1 VSGLQPALEGGIAQG
16 EPTAARRAGHTHRS
30 KAQSPGP
37 LPEGIAQIALTGT
50 VVRRLGQGCWIGHR
64 CVEFRIPLL
73 CLPVAT
79 PSSSRFLPLLR
90 WMGITL
96 VVLLVLQ
103 LLAVLNLW
111 DWNGEAFRQL
121 LVDRLI
127 SQSPMALV
135 GLLLMLLS
143 SRLEDPAGSR
153 TPIRWVVTI
162 ISGVLALML
171 IASLPVSISGDQI
184 LQQQSDQ
191 QLNAKKSQLE
201 TARQQSKNPMLLKQL
216 VKQAEAAGQ
225 LPEGVPEAQKIQFAQ
240 SFIERQLDQM
250 EAQVKQTEQTS
261 QITIGQRRYV
271 NSGGSVVLIV
281 AFTLLS
287 LAAIL

>member
-1 VSGLQPALEGGIAQG
+1 M
-16 EPTAARRAGHTHRS
+16 
-30 KAQSPGP
+30 
-37 LPEGIAQIALTGT
+37 LT
-50 VVRRLGQGCWIGHR
+50 
-64 CVEFRIPLL
+64 
-73 CLPVAT
+73 LPVAS

-90 WMGITL
+90 WMGLTL

-103 LLAVLNLW
+103 LVAVLVLW

-135 GLLLMLLS
+135 GLLFMFVS
-143 SRLEDPAGSR
+143 SRLEDPSGGRS
-153 TPIRWVVTI
+153 PLRWTVAI
-162 ISGVLALML
+162 ISGVLALVL
-171 IASLPVSISGDQI
+171 IASLPVSINGDQI

-191 QLNAKKSQLE
+191 QLSAKKSQLE
-201 TARQQSKNPMLLKQL
+201 AAKLQSKNPALLAQL

-225 LPEGVPEAQKIQFAQ
+225 LPPNLPEAQKIQFAQ
-240 SFIERQLDQM
+240 GFVERQLDQM

-261 QITIGQRRYV
+261 LITLGQRRYV
-271 NSGGSVVLIV
+271 NSGGSIVLIV
-281 AFTLLS
+281 AFTLLC